1 MGVLLKNIPLSE
13 PPSRFLGRCE
23 SHCRET
29 AHLICLAKFSPSF
42 SARLPLPLYPRPPFS
57 DPSTISLRDL
67 LFPSPSPFPLS
78 LFPDSSEKMA
88 GSHEEARSEEE
99 GRNEGAS
106 RGAERRKGFDVR
118 GGGEG
123 GEKRPRGSLL
133 GGGRK
138 VCLKY

>member
-78 LFPDSSEKMA
+78 LFPCFVGKDGRLARRSAFRRRGTKRRREQ
-88 GSHEEARSEEE
+88 GS
-99 GRNEGAS
+99 
-106 RGAERRKGFDVR
+106 GAEKRFRRKRRRR
-118 GGGEG
+118 GR
-123 GEKRPRGSLL
+123 EKKAAWISPR
-133 GGGRK
+133 RW
-138 VCLKY
+138 